1 MPETAEDIDLLKAWI
16 DGDNRAGSALVR
28 RHFDALYR
36 FFANKAT
43 GCEEDLIQQ
52 TFMASVEAKDAFRGE
67 SSFRAYLFG
76 LARFQLLTHY
86 RKVYRRPALDAITTS
101 IRDIATS
108 PSGTLVH
115 REEAQLLERALE
127 QIPIDQQIALELTY
141 WEELSAPE
149 IARVLDV
156 PENTVYSRLSR
167 AKRQL
172 REVLA
177 TAATVETGTP
187 PRGGSAEH
195 EEPII

>member
-1 MPETAEDIDLLKAWI
+1 MPESIEDIDLLKDWI

-36 FFANKAT
+36 FFANKAS
-43 GCEEDLIQQ
+43 GHEEDLIQQ
-52 TFMASVEAKDAFRGE
+52 TFTASVEAKDTFRGE

-86 RKVYRRPALDAITTS
+86 RKLYRRPVLDAITTS

-115 REEAQLLERALE
+115 REEARLLERALQ

-141 WEELSAPE
+141 WEGLSAPE
-149 IARVLDV
+149 VARVLNV

-167 AKRQL
+167 AKKQL
-172 REVLA
+172 REALA
-177 TAATVETGTP
+177 TSAPAEEASQV
-187 PRGGSAEH
+187 RAGGAEQ
-195 EEPII
+195 EEPLV